1 MVGKLEPMIRHS
13 ALDDLADR
21 HFDTEALLS
30 PIWMTS
36 LGMDECQ
43 DELDDLSPHGLN
55 MHHALVLSTLTE
67 LETVPITDETDTVT
81 ASALR
86 ERLGLADQSHLTGA
100 DLMDISNI
108 ASGLHSIREVF
119 DLMPMETDGEW
130 DTIAR
135 RLRAIPPAVDG
146 WFESQ
151 FAGIDM
157 GIRPAV
163 RQVDALVEQCEGW
176 IKQGGFF
183 DSLMDQAGEAEV
195 SAVTRDR
202 LASGISI
209 AQQAYSRAIE
219 TLRDTVRPLGVAE
232 DGVGQA
238 RYELASRS
246 FLGTTVDFAETYQ
259 WGLDQVAELEARQ
272 TEICAKLRPGLSVA
286 ETKKSLDED
295 PAYLLHGPEAM
306 QAWMQARANEAI
318 TELNGVDFDI
328 PVPALRIEAMI
339 APTHD
344 GGIYYTEPSDDFS
357 RPGRMWWS
365 VPEDQTSFST
375 WRELTTVYHE
385 GVPGHHLQIS
395 AAVANKDALNKWRRS
410 GIWVSGHGEG
420 WALYAE
426 QLMADLGYL
435 SDPAMMLGMLDGQA
449 MRAVRVVI
457 DIGLHCGFTPPSEI
471 GGNEWTFDKA
481 LSYFNAHVAMD
492 PSVARFEV
500 LRYFGWPGQAPS
512 YKIGQRVWT
521 EIREE
526 ARRREGPEFD
536 LKSFHARALNLGSLG
551 LDTLRQ
557 ALVG

>member
-1 MVGKLEPMIRHS
+1 MIRHS
-13 ALDDLADR
+13 AMDDLADR

-43 DELDDLSPHGLN
+43 DELDDFSPHGLDL
-55 MHHALVLSTLTE
+55 HHGLVQSTLE
-67 LETVPITDETDTVT
+67 ALESTPAVDETDEVT
-81 ASALR
+81 ASALK
-86 ERLGLADQSHLTGA
+86 ERLGLAHESHQTGT

-119 DLMPMETDGEW
+119 DLMPMGTDADW

-135 RLRAIPPAVDG
+135 RLHAIPSAIDG

-151 FAGIDM
+151 FAGIEM
-157 GIRPAV
+157 GIRPAI
-163 RQVDALVEQCEGW
+163 RQVDALAEQCEGW
-176 IKQGGFF
+176 IKPGGFF
-183 DSLMDQAGEAEV
+183 DSLIDEAGESEV
-195 SAVTRDR
+195 TAVTRDK
-202 LASGISI
+202 LTHGIST
-209 AQQAYSRAIE
+209 AQHAYASAIE
-219 TLRDTVRPLGVAE
+219 TLRNKVRPLAVAE
-232 DGVGQA
+232 DAVGQT

-246 FLGTTVDFAETYQ
+246 FLGMRVDFAETYQ
-259 WGLDQVAELEARQ
+259 WGLDQVAELEAKQ
-272 TEICAKLRPGLSVA
+272 AEICAKLRPGMSVA
-286 ETKKSLDED
+286 ETKESLDED
-295 PAYLLHGPEAM
+295 PAYLLHGADAM
-306 QAWMQARANEAI
+306 QAWMQARADEAI
-318 TELNGVDFDI
+318 AELDGVDFDI
-328 PVPALRIEAMI
+328 PAPARRIEAMI

-395 AAVANKDALNKWRRS
+395 SAVANKDALNKWRRA

-435 SDPAMMLGMLDGQA
+435 SNPAMMLGMLDGQA

-457 DIGLHCGFTPPSEI
+457 DVGLHCGFTPPPEI
-471 GGNEWTFDKA
+471 GGTAWTFEKA

-521 EIREE
+521 DIREE
-526 ARRREGPEFD
+526 ARRRAGSDFD
-536 LKSFHARALNLGSLG
+536 LKAFHARALGLGSLG

-557 ALVG
+557 ALLG

>member
-1 MVGKLEPMIRHS
+1 MTRNS
-13 ALDDLADR
+13 ALDALANH
-21 HFDTEALLS
+21 HFDTETLLS
-30 PIWMTS
+30 PIVMTS
-36 LGMDECQ
+36 LGIDEGQ
-43 DELDDLSPHGLN
+43 DELDDLSPDGLARRN
-55 MHHALVLSTLTE
+55 RLVESTLRS
-67 LETVPITDETDTVT
+67 LESTPIVDETDAVT
-81 ASALR
+81 ASALK
-86 ERLGLADQSHLTGA
+86 ERLGLSAQSHQAGT
-100 DLMDISNI
+100 DLMDIANI

-119 DLMPMETDGEW
+119 DLMPQSTSADW

-135 RLRAIPPAVDG
+135 RLKAVPPAVDG
-146 WFESQ
+146 WLTSQ
-151 FAGIDM
+151 FAGIEA
-157 GIRPAV
+157 GIRPAI
-163 RQVDALVEQCEGW
+163 RQIDALAEQCEGW

-183 DSLMDQAGEAEV
+183 DSLLEKAAEV
-195 SAVTRDR
+195 GISTAVRDR
-202 LASGISI
+202 LAEGILI
-209 AQQAYSRAIE
+209 AQSAYAGAVE
-219 TLRDTVRPLGVAE
+219 TLRDKIRPLGVVA
-232 DGVGQA
+232 DGVGEQ

-246 FLGTTVDFAETYQ
+246 FLGATVDFAETYR
-259 WGLDQVAELEARQ
+259 WGLDQVEELEARQ
-272 TEICAKLRPGLSVA
+272 AEICAELRTGMTVA
-286 ETKKSLDED
+286 EAKRSLDED
-295 PAYLLHGPEAM
+295 PAYLLHGTDAM
-306 QAWMQARANEAI
+306 RQWMQARAEEAI
-318 TELNGVDFDI
+318 AALDGVHFDI
-328 PVPALRIEAMI
+328 PAPARRIEAMI

-365 VPEDQTSFST
+365 VPEDQTTFST

-395 AAVANKDALNKWRRS
+395 QAVANKEALNKWRRN

-457 DIGLHCGFTPPSEI
+457 DIGLHCGFAPPAEVGGSEWSF
-471 GGNEWTFDKA
+471 EKA
-481 LSYFNAHVAMD
+481 LSYFNSHVAMD

-526 ARRREGPEFD
+526 VRAREGSGFD
-536 LKSFHARALNLGSLG
+536 LKSFHSRALNLGSLG
-551 LDTLRQ
+551 LDTLRH